1 MPLLHDLPMITA
13 IGSPDFPLIQAIK
26 NGNEKALGLFYK
38 DNYGKILH
46 LVLKNSG
53 SDDDAQDV
61 YQECM
66 MEVVLQIRGGRLDQL
81 SSRLSTYLYSVCYY
95 KWIDRLRQKG
105 KMMQSGFDDDLQTAV
120 MEEDDSPSYLPALEK
135 VLAQIGEKC
144 MMLLKAFYY
153 EKLTMT
159 QIAAK
164 LGFADDNSAK
174 SQKNKCMDKARL
186 LGKSVLKQLYG

>member
-1 MPLLHDLPMITA
+1 M
-13 IGSPDFPLIQAIK
+13 IQAIK
-26 NGNEKALGLFYK
+26 SGNEKALGLFYQ
-38 DNYGKILH
+38 DNFGKILH

-53 SDDDAQDV
+53 SDDDARDV
-61 YQECM
+61 YQDGM

-105 KMMQSGFDDDLQTAV
+105 KTMRTGFEDDLETAV
-120 MEEDDSPSYLPALEK
+120 IEEEEDSAPYLPALEK
-135 VLAQIGEKC
+135 VLMQIGEKC
-144 MMLLKAFYY
+144 MQLLKAFYY

-159 QIAAK
+159 QIASK

-174 SQKNKCMDKARL
+174 SQKNKCMDKARF
-186 LGKSVLKQLYG
+186 LGKNVLKQHYS

>member
-1 MPLLHDLPMITA
+1 MITE

-26 NGNEKALGLFYK
+26 SGNEKALGLFYQ
-38 DNYGKILH
+38 DNFGKILH

-53 SDDDAQDV
+53 SDDDARDV
-61 YQECM
+61 YQDGM

-105 KMMQSGFDDDLQTAV
+105 KTMRTGFEDDLETAV
-120 MEEDDSPSYLPALEK
+120 IEEEEDSAPYLPALEK
-135 VLAQIGEKC
+135 VLMQLGEKC
-144 MMLLKAFYY
+144 MQLLKAFYY

-159 QIAAK
+159 QIASK

-174 SQKNKCMDKARL
+174 SQKNKCMDKARF
-186 LGKSVLKQLYG
+186 LGKNVLKQHYS

>member
-1 MPLLHDLPMITA
+1 MITE

-26 NGNEKALGLFYK
+26 SGNEKALGLFYK

-53 SDDDAQDV
+53 SDDDARDV
-61 YQECM
+61 YQDCM
-66 MEVVLQIRGGRLDQL
+66 TEVVLQIRRGRLDQL
-81 SSRLSTYLYSVCYY
+81 GSRLSTYLYSVCYY

-105 KMMQSGFDDDLQTAV
+105 KMMQAGYGDDLETAV
-120 MEEDDSPSYLPALEK
+120 IEEDDSSPYLQALEK
-135 VLAQIGEKC
+135 VLGQIGEKC

-159 QIAAK
+159 QIASK
-164 LGFADDNSAK
+164 LGFADENSAK
-174 SQKNKCMDKARL
+174 SQKNKCMDKARF
-186 LGKSVLKQLYG
+186 LGKNVLKQHYS